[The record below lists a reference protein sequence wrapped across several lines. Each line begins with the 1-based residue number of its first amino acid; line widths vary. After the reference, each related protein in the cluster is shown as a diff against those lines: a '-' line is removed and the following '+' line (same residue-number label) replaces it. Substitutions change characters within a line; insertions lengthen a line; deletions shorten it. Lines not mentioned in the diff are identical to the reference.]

1 MSSSGD
7 ARRIP
12 GRWLEL
18 RVRDGAA
25 TEQPD
30 VLVEGLLA
38 LGARAAQE
46 IDGWFVTA
54 IEEPPDPDAFIERAA
69 TTLREMSGSDMVE
82 IETSW
87 RSPEDWAETW
97 KRGLEPRWITDRLLV
112 RPSWAPVASDRARVE
127 VVIDPGMAFGTA
139 EHATTRGCL
148 RLLDRVVENGDRVL
162 DVGSGSGI
170 LAIAAAGLGAES
182 VVAIEADRLACEAL
196 RENIERNG
204 AADRVRCVEA
214 MVAPDDLAD
223 MGPVSGVIANIE
235 SGPLTALM
243 PGFAAAVE
251 PGGWLILSG
260 ILDHEWPSMRVRA
273 EAAGFSLQE
282 LDAEAEWRAALLLKP
297 LASSRPP

>member
-1 MSSSGD
+1 MSQGD
-7 ARRIP
+7 ARRNP
-12 GRWLEL
+12 ARWLEL
-18 RVRDGAA
+18 RVRDRAA
-25 TEQPD
+25 AEQPD

-54 IEEPPDPDAFIERAA
+54 IEEPPDADAFIERAA
-69 TTLREMSGSDMVE
+69 TTLREMSGSDTIE
-82 IETSW
+82 LETSW
-87 RSPEDWAETW
+87 RGQEDWAETW

-112 RPSWAPVASDRARVE
+112 RPSWSPVASARAHVE
-127 VVIDPGMAFGTA
+127 IVIDPGMAFGTA

-148 RLLDRVVENGDRVL
+148 RLLDRVVEKGDRVL

-196 RENIERNG
+196 RENIERNRAG
-204 AADRVRCVEA
+204 ARVRCVEA
-214 MVAPDDLAD
+214 MVAPDDLAR

-235 SGPLTALM
+235 SGPLTTLM

-260 ILDHEWPSMRVRA
+260 ILDHEWPSMRERA
-273 EAAGFSLQE
+273 EAAGFRMQE

-297 LASSRPP
+297 LASSPPP

>member
-1 MSSSGD
+1 MSSGD

-18 RVRDGAA
+18 RVRDRAA
-25 TEQPD
+25 AEQPD

-46 IDGWFVTA
+46 IDGWLVTA
-54 IEEPPDPDAFIERAA
+54 IEEPPDPHAFVERAA
-69 TTLREMSGSDMVE
+69 TTLREMSGSATIE
-82 IETSW
+82 LETSW
-87 RSPEDWAETW
+87 RSQEDWAETW
-97 KRGLEPRWITDRLLV
+97 KRGLEPRWITERLLV
-112 RPSWAPVASDRARVE
+112 RPSWSPVSSDRPHVE
-127 VVIDPGMAFGTA
+127 IVIDPGMAFGTA

-148 RLLDRVVENGDRVL
+148 RLLDRVVEHGDRVL

-196 RENIERNG
+196 RENIERNRVG
-204 AADRVRCVEA
+204 DRVRCVEA
-214 MVAPDDLAD
+214 MVAADDLAR

-235 SGPLTALM
+235 SGPLTTLM

-251 PGGWLILSG
+251 PEGWLILSG
-260 ILDHEWPSMRVRA
+260 ILDHEWPSMRERA
-273 EAAGFSLQE
+273 EAAGFRMQE

-297 LASSRPP
+297 LASSPPP